1 MAVADRLSQYA
12 TASSCKETTA
22 MNMKTPVLQIRHRDG
37 ENWFVAAT
45 WPDGRFEEIQG
56 FKTESEANEWIA
68 KEFQAWLDEQG
79 KTERTDA

>member
-1 MAVADRLSQYA
+1 VQKQK
-12 TASSCKETTA
+12 TAA
-22 MNMKTPVLQIRHRDG
+22 MNTKMPVLQIRHRDG

-68 KEFQAWLDEQG
+68 KEFQAWLDKRRE
-79 KTERTDA
+79 TERTDA